1 MHQMLRKTV
10 VLNSTFQRGD
20 VGESSLSVS
29 KMKNTSEFEILFK
42 SGRKTN

>member
-1 MHQMLRKTV
+1 MLKKAV

-20 VGESSLSVS
+20 EGESSLSVS
-29 KMKNTSEFEILFK
+29 KMKNTLEFEIFSK